1 MRLLV
6 CLSVCLSVS
15 VIPPEGQVYDD
26 MAIALGQSLRFVYDP
41 LHDVKLASDKEG
53 TPLPPRDVPSHIAHL
68 QCTHLPGV
76 NVCVCAAYES
86 CDKSK
91 MTYIG
96 DHDAGL
102 PGFVWTP
109 EEVGTYYIVCG
120 EDDHCERKQKFIV
133 TGILCGT
140 RSAPSGSPMS
150 VLLSLPPSVTEGP
163 LVTSAAPEADG
174 VIGEGGEESVDMEAT
189 DGEEET
195 TSGARGNAMHIA
207 VWGSVAAL
215 LVWAM

>member
-1 MRLLV
+1 MMLLV
-6 CLSVCLSVS
+6 VLVFALISLAVAQPNIIDVVTQDGHKLWI
-15 VIPPEGQVYDD
+15 IPPEGQVYDD

-41 LHDVKLASDKEG
+41 LHDVKLASDEE
-53 TPLPPRDVPSHIAHL
+53 
-68 QCTHLPGV
+68 
-76 NVCVCAAYES
+76 AYES

-120 EDDHCERKQKFIV
+120 EDDHCERKQKFIL
-133 TGILCGT
+133 T
-140 RSAPSGSPMS
+140 
-150 VLLSLPPSVTEGP
+150 VTEGP
-163 LVTSAAPEADG
+163 LVTTAAPEADG
-174 VIGEGGEESVDMEAT
+174 VIGEGGEESVDMEVT

-207 VWGSVAAL
+207 VWGGIAAL